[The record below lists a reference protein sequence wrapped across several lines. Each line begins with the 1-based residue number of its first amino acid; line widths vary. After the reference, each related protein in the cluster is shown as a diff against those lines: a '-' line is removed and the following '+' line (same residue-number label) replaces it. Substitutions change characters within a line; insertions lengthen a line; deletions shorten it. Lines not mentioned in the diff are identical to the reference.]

1 MLLTSGREAPA
12 PAAAAQDTKAL
23 KEIKNF
29 NEDSNIVQ
37 GVSNR
42 MILNNKNGSW
52 ETKSRTGDVSITA
65 AENSTVFATF
75 TLAVKQY

>member
-29 NEDSNIVQ
+29 NKGSNIELR
-37 GVSNR
+37 SFK
-42 MILNNKNGSW
+42 LNVIK
-52 ETKSRTGDVSITA
+52 
-65 AENSTVFATF
+65 
-75 TLAVKQY
+75 